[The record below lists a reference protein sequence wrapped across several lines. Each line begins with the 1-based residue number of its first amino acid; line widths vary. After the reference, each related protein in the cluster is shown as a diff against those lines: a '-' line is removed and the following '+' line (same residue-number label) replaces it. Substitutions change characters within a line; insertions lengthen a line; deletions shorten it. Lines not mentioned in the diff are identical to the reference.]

1 MLDFY
6 DAGLVQQLATNL
18 FYGWGY
24 NFYKAENQLRADDQ
38 LVRAKCVFLLNE
50 TAASVGAAE
59 AAFRREHLPPPT
71 RAKPYPDADAVAG
84 AQKLER
90 LHAELVALAARIQN
104 LPAPES
110 DLVFKRYREEAT
122 TLLLLLDRDAQL
134 VGRCDL
140 LRSTLAGKDAVWLL
154 GNLSEFLPG
163 IGAVEA
169 ALRSR
174 EQFLLGFPSL
184 QV

>member
-50 TAASVGAAE
+50 AATSVRTAE

-71 RAKPYPDADAVAG
+71 RARPYPDAEAVAG

-90 LHAELVALAARIQN
+90 LHAELLALAARIQN
-104 LPAPES
+104 LPVPET
-110 DLVFKRYREEAT
+110 DLVFRRYREEAT
-122 TLLLLLDRDAQL
+122 TLLVLLDRDAQL

-140 LRSTLAGKDAVWLL
+140 LRSALVGKDAAWLL
-154 GNLSEFLPG
+154 GNLTEFLPG
-163 IGAVEA
+163 LGAIEA
-169 ALRSR
+169 ALHSR
-174 EQFLLGFPSL
+174 EQMLLGFPTT
-184 QV
+184 

>member
-6 DAGLVQQLATNL
+6 DASLAQQIATNL

-24 NFYKAENQLRADDQ
+24 NFYQAENQLRADDQ

-50 TAASVGAAE
+50 TANSVGIAE
-59 AAFRREHLPPPT
+59 STFRRERLPAPT
-71 RAKPYPDADAVAG
+71 RAKPFPDAEAVAG
-84 AQKLER
+84 AQQLER
-90 LHAELVALAARIQN
+90 LHAELLALAARIQT
-104 LPAPES
+104 LPVPAD
-110 DLVFKRYREEAT
+110 DLVFKRYRDEGA

-134 VGRCDL
+134 VGRCEL
-140 LRSTLAGKDAVWLL
+140 LRSFLVSKDAGWLL
-154 GNLSEFLPG
+154 GNLTEFLPG

-174 EQFLLGFPSL
+174 EQVLLGFPAG
-184 QV
+184 